1 MSDIP
6 KLDRVIET
14 CLYVDDLGRAAGFYE
29 EALGLKALTYD
40 ERFRAYD
47 VGGQSVLLLFR
58 RGGTLKTVHMPGGT
72 IPPHD
77 GHGPLHVAFAI
88 TAEGLR
94 EWEERLRAQ
103 GVAIE
108 GRTDW
113 SRGGHSIYFRDP
125 DGHLLNWQRP
135 DFGRP
140 TKYKT

>member
-1 MSDIP
+1 MSDML

-14 CLYVDDLGRAAGFYE
+14 CLYVDDLGRAARFYE

-77 GHGPLHVAFAI
+77 GHSACCVCRYGRSVA
-88 TAEGLR
+88 GM
-94 EWEERLRAQ
+94 
-103 GVAIE
+103 
-108 GRTDW
+108 GRTAAG
-113 SRGGHSIYFRDP
+113 SGCRHRGP
-125 DGHLLNWQRP
+125 DRLVTR
-135 DFGRP
+135 R
-140 TKYKT
+140 T